1 LLSLKKNVIIILIDG
16 GRVDTAINSPI
27 FQNLQSKFVFYP
39 QSITYAPYT
48 TGSMHAILSG
58 CYGNRTGVNSY
69 WNVYKFKNNQF
80 HTLGDYLSENNYFT
94 YADAHSEIIIPKL
107 QFNEFN
113 IHDEQEIN
121 LVESHSK
128 LLEKM
133 NTIYKNEK
141 NFFLYLHFS
150 KIHMGISNEVLKI
163 FNNFSKEYFENK
175 KLNIERYA
183 KLFNNAETYL
193 NSIMNKIENLGFL
206 ENSIILILSD
216 HGTSVGEKIGERA
229 YGAFCY
235 DYTLKTFAY
244 LYNPDITP
252 RTISSQ
258 VRHIDFM
265 PTILEMLDI
274 PINTSFEKLD
284 GKSLMPLINGKNI
297 SEEFAFSETGNPLNE
312 KEPPK
317 IPNTKSIRNSKWK
330 LIHNEHNNT
339 KELYNLENDPSE
351 ENNLIGKFL
360 EKEKELSKELLKY
373 TNDQN

>member
-27 FQNLQSKFVFYP
+27 FQNLQEKFVFYP

>member
-1 LLSLKKNVIIILIDG
+1 MKKNIIIVLIDG

-27 FQNLQSKFVFYP
+27 FQNLQSKFVFFP

-69 WNVYKFKNNQF
+69 WNVYKFQNNQF
-80 HTLGDYLSENNYFT
+80 HTLGDYLSENNYYT
-94 YADAHSEIIIPKL
+94 SADAHSEIIIPKL

-133 NTIYKNEK
+133 NLIYKNGE

-150 KIHMGISNEVLKI
+150 KIHMGLSNEVLKI

-175 KLNIERYA
+175 ELNIERYA
-183 KLFNNAETYL
+183 KLFHNAETYV
-193 NSIMNKIENLGFL
+193 NSIMDKIENLGL
-206 ENSIILILSD
+206 LKNSIILILSD

-244 LYNPDITP
+244 LYNPDISP
-252 RTISSQ
+252 KIISSQ

-274 PINTSFEKLD
+274 PINTSFESLD
-284 GKSLMPLINGKNI
+284 GKSLVPLINGQNM

-330 LIHNEHNNT
+330 LIRNEHNDT
-339 KELYNLENDPSE
+339 KELYDLENDPNE

-360 EKEKELSKELLKY
+360 EVEEKLSKELSKYTRKY
-373 TNDQN
+373 EN

>member
-1 LLSLKKNVIIILIDG
+1 MKKNVIIILIDG

-27 FQNLQSKFVFYP
+27 FENLQSKFTFYP

-58 CYGNRTGVNSY
+58 CYGNRTGVDSY

-80 HTLGDYLSENNYFT
+80 FTLGDYLSENNYYT
-94 YADAHSEIIIPKL
+94 YGDAHSEIIIPKL
-107 QFNEFN
+107 KFDEFN
-113 IHDEQEIN
+113 IHDEQEID
-121 LVESHSK
+121 LVESHSN

-133 NTIYKNEK
+133 NEIYNNGK

-150 KIHMGISNEVLKI
+150 KIHMGLSDEVLKK

-175 KLNIERYA
+175 ESNIERYN
-183 KLFNNAETYL
+183 KLFKNAEIYV
-193 NSIMNKIENLGFL
+193 NSIMNKIDDLKLL

-216 HGTSVGEKIGERA
+216 HGTSIGEKIGERA

-244 LYNPDITP
+244 LYNPDIVP
-252 RTISSQ
+252 RKISSQ

-265 PTILEMLDI
+265 PTILEMLNI
-274 PINTSFEKLD
+274 PINPSYEKLD
-284 GKSLMPLINGKNI
+284 GKSLMPLINGQNI

-317 IPNTKSIRNSKWK
+317 LPNTKSIRNSKWK
-330 LIHNEHNNT
+330 LIYNVHNNT
-339 KELYNLENDPSE
+339 QELYDLENDSNE
-351 ENNLIGKFL
+351 ENNLIGKFTD
-360 EKEKELSKELLKY
+360 KEKELSKELSKY

>member
-1 LLSLKKNVIIILIDG
+1 MLSLKKNVIIILIDG

-27 FQNLQSKFVFYP
+27 FQNLQEKFVFYP

>member
-1 LLSLKKNVIIILIDG
+1 MLSLKKNVIIILIDG

>member
-1 LLSLKKNVIIILIDG
+1 MD
-16 GRVDTAINSPI
+16 SPV
-27 FQNLQSKFVFYP
+27 FTNLQSKSVFCP

-48 TGSMHAILSG
+48 TGAMYAILSG

-69 WNVYKFKNNQF
+69 WNVYKFKNDQF
-80 HTLGDYLSENNYFT
+80 LTLVDYLSENNYYT

-107 QFNEFN
+107 RFNEFN
-113 IHDEQEIN
+113 IHNEQEID
-121 LVESHSK
+121 LVEWHSK

-133 NTIYKNEK
+133 NVIYNNGK
-141 NFFLYLHFS
+141 NFFLYLHYS
-150 KIHMGISNEVLKI
+150 KIHTGISNEVLKI

-175 KLNIERYA
+175 ELNIERYA
-183 KLFNNAETYL
+183 KLFKNAETYL
-193 NSIMNKIENLGFL
+193 NSIMDKIKDLGLL

-216 HGTSVGEKIGERA
+216 HGTGVGEKIGERA

-244 LYNPDITP
+244 LYNADIIP

-284 GKSLMPLINGKNI
+284 GKSLMPIINGQNI

-312 KEPPK
+312 KAPPK
-317 IPNTKSIRNSKWK
+317 TPNIKSIRNSKWK
-330 LIHNEHNNT
+330 LIHNEHDNT
-339 KELYNLENDPSE
+339 KELYDLENDPNE
-351 ENNLIGKFL
+351 ENNLVGKNF
-360 EKEKELSKELLKY
+360 EVEKELSKELLKY
-373 TNDQN
+373 TNDQNC

>member
-1 LLSLKKNVIIILIDG
+1 MKKNVIIILIDG

-27 FQNLQSKFVFYP
+27 FQNLQEKFVFYP

-244 LYNPDITP
+244 LYNAEITP

-284 GKSLMPLINGKNI
+284 GKSLMPIINGQNI

-312 KEPPK
+312 KAPPK
-317 IPNTKSIRNSKWK
+317 TPNTKSIRNSKWK
-330 LIHNEHNNT
+330 LIHNEHDNT
-339 KELYNLENDPSE
+339 KELYDLQNDPSE
-351 ENNLIGKFL
+351 ENNLIGKNF
-360 EKEKELSKELLKY
+360 EIEKELSKELLKY
-373 TNDQN
+373 TNE

>member
-133 NTIYKNEK
+133 NTIYKNGK

-175 KLNIERYA
+175 ELNIERYA

-265 PTILEMLDI
+265 PTILEMLNI

-284 GKSLMPLINGKNI
+284 GKSLMPLINGENM

>member
-1 LLSLKKNVIIILIDG
+1 MLSLKKNVIIILIDG

-48 TGSMHAILSG
+48 TGSIHAILSG

-330 LIHNEHNNT
+330 LIHNEYNNT
-339 KELYNLENDPSE
+339 RELYNLENDPSE